1 MKVKT
6 PVLLLLFFVM
16 VTASVQ
22 AQPHGQEK
30 QEPLADVRSQLFKQ
44 VLADFRE
51 LRECLEQEEG
61 GVRAAQQ
68 NMSVARRKSRWRT

>member
-1 MKVKT
+1 MKLKT
-6 PVLLLLFFVM
+6 PFLLLLFVI
-16 VTASVQ
+16 ASIQ
-22 AQPHGQEK
+22 AQPHGHEK
-30 QEPLADVRSQLFKQ
+30 QEPLADVRTQLFKQ